1 MSGIPFSLTIGLRF
15 SRGRRRS
22 GMVSLISVIS
32 TLGIALGVAVLIVGL
47 SAMNG
52 FERELKER
60 VLAVVP
66 HGEIRPVN
74 QPFND
79 WQGVLDRVE
88 KVPGI
93 VAASPYIQFNGLIEH
108 GAKLRAIQLKGVD
121 PQSEPRVSAAPKFVQ
136 NNAWQNF
143 KAGQQQLILGKGVAD
158 AVGVKQGDWVTVMI
172 PNSDPEMKLLQP
184 KRIRLQVAG
193 ILQLSGQLD
202 HSLGMVPLADA
213 QQYQD
218 MGTSVTGIDIKVN
231 DVFAAQKLVHDAGE
245 VTHAYVYIS
254 SWIGTY
260 GYMYRDIQMVR
271 AIMYMAMVLVI
282 GVACFNIV
290 STLVMAVKDKSSD
303 IAILRTLG
311 AKDGL
316 IRAVFIWYGLLA
328 GLVGSVAGV
337 VIGVIASFQLTNIVN
352 VLQKLTGHQ
361 FLSGDIYFI
370 DFLPSEVHWLDVG
383 GVLLTALVLSL
394 LASWYPARRAS
405 RIDPARVLSGGQ

>member
-1 MSGIPFSLTIGLRF
+1 MSGIPFSLLIGLRF

-74 QPFND
+74 QPFNN

-93 VAASPYIQFNGLIEH
+93 VAAAPYIQFNGLIEH

-172 PNSDPEMKLLQP
+172 PNRDPQMKLLQP

-218 MGTSVTGIDIKVN
+218 MGSSVTGIDIKVN
-231 DVFAAQKLVHDAGE
+231 NVFAAQKLVHDAGE
-245 VTHAYVYIS
+245 VTQAYVYIS

-337 VIGVIASFQLTNIVN
+337 VIGVIAAFQLTNIVN
-352 VLQKLTGHQ
+352 FLQKLTGHQ

-370 DFLPSEVHWLDVG
+370 DFLPSEVHWLDVA
-383 GVLLTALVLSL
+383 GVLVTALILSL